1 MTLSSSAGVGSGGKS
16 PRKKGLEVLLGR
28 FPSSPTTGRGKRGSA
43 GLYGASKAIP
53 EEEEED
59 DSQRVRAGEL
69 LRIVLPFA
77 SLCFPSRLAPNRTPR
92 FPPLGEG

>member
-1 MTLSSSAGVGSGGKS
+1 MEQRRRGKWRKSATKKRAGSAIGSLPLPLS
-16 PRKKGLEVLLGR
+16 
-28 FPSSPTTGRGKRGSA
+28 TTGRGKRGSA
-43 GLYGASKAIP
+43 GLYGATRAIP
-53 EEEEED
+53 EEED

-77 SLCFPSRLAPNRTPR
+77 SLCIPSRLDPNRTPG